1 MANIRIKTDVTTRP
15 METRLI
21 EVAIDLFGR
30 DGMNAVG
37 TRAIAE
43 AAGTQMSAITYHFGG
58 KEALYLACAQHI
70 TADMRER
77 IAPLLE
83 LARRAC
89 TESGGPS
96 EARDAILAMLGGFV
110 GIMMNDDIAPAVRFI
125 VREQMNPTPAFAIL
139 FEGGM
144 QPVVERM
151 DQLLQRIARHRLT
164 HDQVRLHAV
173 ALVGQVLA
181 FRFARATLMR
191 ATGWETVGLPEI
203 DAVRAIVVAHANA
216 ILSDLEKGAGS

>member
-1 MANIRIKTDVTTRP
+1 

-110 GIMMNDDIAPAVRFI
+110 GIMMNDDIASAVRFI

-164 HDQVRLHAV
+164 HDQVRIHAV

-191 ATGWETVGLPEI
+191 ATGWETVGLSEI